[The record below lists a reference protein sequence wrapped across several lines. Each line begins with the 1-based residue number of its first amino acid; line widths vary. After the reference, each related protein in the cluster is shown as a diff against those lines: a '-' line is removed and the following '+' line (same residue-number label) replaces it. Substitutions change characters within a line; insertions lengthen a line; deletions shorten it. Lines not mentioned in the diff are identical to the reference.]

1 MLTVPEVVERIV
13 THAPFLEEGLC
24 GGLLNLS
31 AVARQIRPDVE
42 SRTAH
47 KVSEAAIVMGLRR
60 LAVRLR
66 KRTRPLGNVLR
77 NIGDLTLRSDLVE
90 FTFQTSSTILD
101 RKRQL
106 LDAMVKRRGTF
117 VAITQGISEVTLIV
131 SRSAAGDVVRLFAGE
146 REVARLAELSSI
158 TVRLPEKAVGIP
170 GVHYSILKQ
179 LAWHDINVVEVVST
193 YTELSIVLANADV
206 DRAFVVLKGFLWG

>member
-131 SRSAAGDVVRLFAGE
+131 SRSRRSATLC
-146 REVARLAELSSI
+146 
-158 TVRLPEKAVGIP
+158 RLPPYWGIRLSASVTSAP
-170 GVHYSILKQ
+170 S
-179 LAWHDINVVEVVST
+179 VSSRRARFEPMKPRPPVMST
-193 YTELSIVLANADV
+193 RRRVNSMVNAPP
-206 DRAFVVLKGFLWG
+206 

>member
-1 MLTVPEVVERIV
+1 MITVPEAVERIV
-13 THAPFLEEGLC
+13 THTPFIEEGLRD
-24 GGLLNLS
+24 GLLNLS
-31 AVARQIRPDVE
+31 AVARRLRPEVE
-42 SRTAH
+42 KRLAH
-47 KVSEAAIVMGLRR
+47 EVSEAAIMMGLRR
-60 LAVRLR
+60 LAIRLR
-66 KRTRPLGNVLR
+66 KRSRPLGNVLR
-77 NIGDLTLRSDLVE
+77 RIGDLALRSDLVE
-90 FTFQTSSTILD
+90 FTFQTSATILD

-106 LDAMVKRRGTF
+106 LDAMAKRRDTF

-131 SRSAAGDVVRLFAGE
+131 SRTAAADVARLFAGE
-146 REVARLAELSSI
+146 REVARLEDLSSI

>member
-13 THAPFLEEGLC
+13 TRVPFFEEGLRD
-24 GGLLNLS
+24 GLLNMS
-31 AVARQIRPDVE
+31 AVARWLRPE
-42 SRTAH
+42 IEQRLAH
-47 KVSEAAIVMGLRR
+47 DVSEAAIVMGLRR
-60 LAVRLR
+60 LAARLR
-66 KRTRPLGNVLR
+66 RRARPLGNVLR

-90 FTFQTSSTILD
+90 FTFQTSGTILD

-106 LDAMVKRRGTF
+106 LDVRAKRRDTV
-117 VAITQGISEVTLIV
+117 VAITQGVSEVTLIV
-131 SRSAAGDVVRLFAGE
+131 SRSAASDVARLFARE
-146 REVARLAELSSI
+146 RAVARLEELSSI

-206 DRAFVVLKGFLWG
+206 DRAFVALKQVLWG